1 MATSAATRTDSRRSS
16 GDGTVREAGG
26 RQEGGGRGLRK
37 EKGGGGSLRQ
47 RVKVT
52 NQENGAELKRR
63 KGFPEVRGHDFT
75 YLL

>member
-1 MATSAATRTDSRRSS
+1 MVTSAVTRTDYA
-16 GDGTVREAGG
+16 EAAETGQSG

-75 YLL
+75 YLVC